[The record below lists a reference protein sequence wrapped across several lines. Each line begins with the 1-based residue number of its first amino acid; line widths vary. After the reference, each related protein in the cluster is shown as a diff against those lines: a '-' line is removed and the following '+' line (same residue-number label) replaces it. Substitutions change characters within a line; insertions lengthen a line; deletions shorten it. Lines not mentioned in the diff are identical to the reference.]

1 MTEKQI
7 AKKEKRLQEINCIL
21 KEKDWK
27 KINYDSLITERS
39 EIRFDLNKRHIN
51 FVLRGDTKYYY
62 ANQCALFIH
71 NLLRYG
77 YNGFEKITKKEV
89 AEKGIS
95 FNKYS
100 INLGYSQ
107 YDRDIKRGFNSKDE
121 MLGFVVGYNEAQR
134 KNN

>member
-1 MTEKQI
+1 MNKKQI
-7 AKKEKRLQEINCIL
+7 AKKEKRLQEIKAVL
-21 KEKDWK
+21 DKEH
-27 KINYDSLITERS
+27 NSSLLEELN
-39 EIRFDLNKRHIN
+39 EIQFDLNKRHIN

-77 YNGFEKITKKEV
+77 YNGFEKITKKEI

-100 INLGYSQ
+100 INLGSSQ
-107 YDRDIKRGFNSKDE
+107 YDRDIKRGFNSKE
-121 MLGFVVGYNEAQR
+121 ELLGFVVGYNEAQR

>member
-27 KINYDSLITERS
+27 KINSDSLITERS

>member
-1 MTEKQI
+1 MNKKQI
-7 AKKEKRLQEINCIL
+7 AKKEKRLQEIKAVL
-21 KEKDWK
+21 DKEH
-27 KINYDSLITERS
+27 NSSLLEELN
-39 EIRFDLNKRHIN
+39 EIQFDLNKRHIN

-77 YNGFEKITKKEV
+77 YNGFEKITKKEI
-89 AEKGIS
+89 AEKDIS

-100 INLGYSQ
+100 INLGSSQ
-107 YDRDIKRGFNSKDE
+107 YDRDIKRGFNSKE
-121 MLGFVVGYNEAQR
+121 ELLGFVVGYNEAQR